1 MKQLLILLLLALTLG
16 TVFSEDAMYPT
27 VVGQLSTNVL
37 LSGHGTISGLKANEE
52 VKFQTLTFQ
61 ESDYQ
66 KLSNVREELYIND
79 KIITPKY
86 ILDEFNNKYVSFVVK
101 ENGDFTYVLSADI
114 NTTALATKIQDY
126 AITPSVSE
134 EVKQFL
140 NSTEKVESDST
151 EIKTLEKNKLTTNSF
166 LDSLNTTILW
176 VNDYV
181 EYAQGA
187 DFQYYYLQQKS
198 AIDTL
203 LNKKGVCD
211 EFANL
216 AAAILRAKGIPTR
229 MAIGITYD
237 GSEWGNHAWIEEYH
251 NSAGWI
257 PSDPTFREAGFV
269 DATHIR
275 MGSFAD
281 VTQSLAKAYYPST
294 ANVTF
299 DTQSTLPQI
308 KVLSKNYFDTVNI
321 STTASEIKTNE
332 WNQITLKVT
341 NKTNGAILV
350 PVKVGGVN
358 SNNFGIVA
366 CLSGKEE
373 CLIVGQTKQS
383 ILLQPKET
391 KNITF
396 KFFPNINLS
405 SNQKIEAEITFY
417 TLSAPYKKRITILTG
432 NGADNSGIEVKDVAP
447 IASDGKMSLQITLV
461 NYSTKTQ
468 KADINILHNQTP
480 DLSSESMNPL
490 SIKTIKKE
498 FTSNPN
504 DTYNVLI
511 TTGAQTYKQTLTQTE
526 QTILI
531 IPKEPVKETVV
542 KQVIQTTSQKNMMD
556 TIAENPIVLLV
567 ALVSGVAVLLFGL
580 FLVNKHYV

>member
-1 MKQLLILLLLALTLG
+1 MKQLLIILLLTLTLG
-16 TVFSEDAMYPT
+16 TVFAEEAMYPT

-86 ILDEFNNKYVSFVVK
+86 ILDEFNNKYVSFIVK
-101 ENGDFTYVLSADI
+101 ENGEFTYVLSADI

-126 AITPSVSE
+126 AISPSVSE
-134 EVKQFL
+134 DIKQFL

-181 EYAQGA
+181 EYAQGS

-216 AAAILRAKGIPTR
+216 AAAMLRAKGIPTR

-251 NSAGWI
+251 NTAGWI
-257 PSDPTFREAGFV
+257 PSDPTFREPGFV

-308 KVLSKNYFDTVNI
+308 KVLSKSYFDTVDI

-358 SNNFGIVA
+358 SNNLGQICFSDANGCIIVN
-366 CLSGKEE
+366 
-373 CLIVGQTKQS
+373 QTKQS
-383 ILLQPKET
+383 VLLQPKET

-396 KFFPNINLS
+396 NFFPNLS
-405 SNQKIEAEITFY
+405 IGPMEKGMTTITFY
-417 TLSAPYKKRITILTG
+417 TLSAPYKKRITILAG

-468 KADINILHNQTP
+468 SADINILHNQTLN
-480 DLSSESMNPL
+480 LSKESMTPL

>member
-1 MKQLLILLLLALTLG
+1 MKHLLFVLLLALTLG
-16 TVFSEDAMYPT
+16 TVLAEEAMYPT

-37 LSGHGTISGLKANEE
+37 LSGHGTISGLKTGEE

-61 ESDYQ
+61 ESEYQ

-79 KIITPKY
+79 KIVTPKY
-86 ILDEFNNKYVSFVVK
+86 ILDEFSNKYVSFIIK

-126 AITPSVSE
+126 SLTNTTSDEI
-134 EVKQFL
+134 KQFL

-151 EIKTLEKNKLTTNSF
+151 EIKTLEKNKLLTNSF

-181 EYAQGA
+181 EYAQGS

-251 NSAGWI
+251 SSAGWI

-308 KVLSKNYFDTVNI
+308 KVLSKNYFDTVDI
-321 STTASEIKTNE
+321 STTATEIKTNE
-332 WNQITLKVT
+332 WNEIIIKIT
-341 NKTNGAILV
+341 NKTNSAILV

-391 KNITF
+391 KNIKF
-396 KFFPNINLS
+396 KFFPNINLA
-405 SNQKIEAEITFY
+405 SNQKIETEITFY
-417 TLSAPYKKRITILTG
+417 TLSAPYKKKITILAG
-432 NGADNSGIEVKDVAP
+432 KGEDNSGVEVKDVSP
-447 IASDGKMSLQITLV
+447 IATDGKMNLQITLI
-461 NYSTKTQ
+461 NYSTQ
-468 KADINILHNQTP
+468 NQNADINIMHNQIV
-480 DLSSESMNPL
+480 DLSTESLPPL
-490 SIKTIKKE
+490 SIKTVDRE
-498 FTSNPN
+498 FDSNSN
-504 DTYNVLI
+504 DAFNMTI
-511 TTGAQTYKQTLTQTE
+511 TTNAQTYQQTFTQTE
-526 QTILI
+526 QTIII

-542 KQVIQTTSQKNMMD
+542 KQIIQTTSQKNMMD
-556 TIAENPIVLLV
+556 TIAENPIILLV